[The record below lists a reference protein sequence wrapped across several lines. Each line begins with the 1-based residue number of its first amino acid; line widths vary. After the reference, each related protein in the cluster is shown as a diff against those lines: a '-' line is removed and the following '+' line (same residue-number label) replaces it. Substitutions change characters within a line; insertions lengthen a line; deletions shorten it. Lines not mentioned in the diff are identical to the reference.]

1 MSICWAPNSISP
13 RSRAA
18 SCVYRRARR
27 LKNESTVVG
36 RQLWWVKL
44 WEFLVW
50 RRKKNKQNKG
60 NLTFQVKTNETCSL
74 GSITVCCNLNP
85 QKTCLETPGKRIQWT
100 PWPECCA
107 VVPSP
112 TPAFPAADAEMSKM
126 VGMQRTGNKTL
137 RKPRKWLLAI
147 FSLIFHSRFFG
158 KHGRMVA
165 HYFGVKLMDGTHD
178 LFFESIQADQFSR
191 WIWSCW
197 KWQNIHLDVFELM
210 IG

>member
-147 FSLIFHSRFFG
+147 FSLIFHSRFLEN
-158 KHGRMVA
+158 MVA
-165 HYFGVKLMDGTHD
+165 WWLIISASSWWTEHMTCFSNLFRLTSSPDG
-178 LFFESIQADQFSR
+178 FEAVESDRTSI
-191 WIWSCW
+191 WMCLNLW
-197 KWQNIHLDVFELM
+197 
-210 IG
+210 